1 MNIRQWTTCL
11 FSATLLSACG
21 GGGDK
26 NNDPADFIPADG
38 SSSYTGQRAFAALNT
53 GNASAYLSML
63 YSPGFDSPSLS
74 FRSTQ
79 GITLVKN
86 DFLRDQERMLQY
98 VKQQALP
105 TQYMQRSV
113 SETTN
118 CENEGTLKLEG
129 NAEDG
134 SSKGKIDLNYNNCQ
148 LGGYIF
154 NGNAYLFI
162 YATNGSF
169 EEISSATISYN
180 GLKATPTDDGEG
192 FVITGTIDEVF
203 DYNTNST
210 RAVTQLHR
218 KTISTGQ
225 QTLLD
230 TTRQYYDFDS
240 TVQVGGSMYHG
251 TYGRTKISTLQ
262 PMIYNAE
269 DIPLAGVVLMEG
281 AASSKIKVT
290 ALGEQYSIDQDE
302 NPIMLQVEVD
312 ANGDGV
318 YENTSQ
324 INSNHL

>member
-1 MNIRQWTTCL
+1 MNIQQWTTCL
-11 FSATLLSACG
+11 CSAALLSACG

-26 NNDPADFIPADG
+26 NNEITDFIPADG
-38 SSSYTGQRAFAALNT
+38 GSSYTGQRTFAALNT
-53 GNASAYLSML
+53 NNAPAYLSMF
-63 YSPGFDSPSLS
+63 YGPGFDSPSLS

-86 DFLRDQERMLQY
+86 DFLHDQDRMLRY
-98 VKQQALP
+98 VKQKALP
-105 TQYMQRSV
+105 TQYMQRTV
-113 SETTN
+113 TETTD

-129 NAEDG
+129 NAEDS
-134 SSKGKIDLNYNNCQ
+134 SSKGKINLNYNNCQ
-148 LGGYIF
+148 FGGYIF

-180 GLKATPTDDGEG
+180 GLKATPTGGGEA
-192 FVITGTIDEVF
+192 FIVTGTLDEVF

-210 RAVTQLHR
+210 RTLTQLHR
-218 KTISTGQ
+218 KTINTGK

-240 TVQVGGSMYHG
+240 TIQVSGSVYHG
-251 TYGRTKISTLQ
+251 THGRAKISTLQ

-269 DIPLAGVVLMEG
+269 DIPLAGVVLMKG
-281 AASSKIKVT
+281 AANSKIKVT

-302 NPIMLQVEVD
+302 NLIMLQVEVD
-312 ANGDGV
+312 ADGDGV

-324 INSNHL
+324 VNTNDL